1 MYDGDDPIVQY
12 AEMIEG
18 KRPIDQV
25 NNLYWSSGGAVFCN
39 GAPTPTP
46 LNTIAP
52 PSYDGVDFSHYLKP
66 EPIYALETSRGCCW
80 GKCTFCSEA
89 FRDGFNMRSPESVF
103 ADIKSLVENYGARFL
118 YFWDSLLPPKTMMV
132 VADKIA
138 EAGYDI
144 RWWAD
149 TKFYNFYLKP
159 EFCERLARGGATA
172 LHVGL
177 ESANQRVLDLME
189 KGTEIAKVPEMMRN
203 IKNAGIIM
211 QCSWFIGFPGET
223 EQEMRETLDFVKNQR
238 PLLDLSIFCGSYY
251 FELGTKVAME
261 PDRFGGHIEK
271 MDGDY
276 RYVPESGDAQWVP
289 TSCASRPRRGT
300 PRSPTW
306 TSCATAATSS
316 TT

>member
-1 MYDGDDPIVQY
+1 
-12 AEMIEG
+12 
-18 KRPIDQV
+18 
-25 NNLYWSSGGAVFCN
+25 
-39 GAPTPTP
+39 
-46 LNTIAP
+46 
-52 PSYDGVDFSHYLKP
+52 
-66 EPIYALETSRGCCW
+66 
-80 GKCTFCSEA
+80 
-89 FRDGFNMRSPESVF
+89 MRSPESVF
-103 ADIKSLVENYGARFL
+103 QDIKSLVENYGARFL

-238 PLLDLSIFCGSYY
+238 SLLDLSIFCGSYY

-271 MDGDY
+271 IDGDY
-276 RYVPESGDAQWVP
+276 RYVPESAEAQWVP
-289 TSCASRPRRGT
+289 DELRLATEARYAEITDMDLMCHGGYFIHHVNRPGTDLHLLSR
-300 PRSPTW
+300 SEYV
-306 TSCATAATSS
+306 S
-316 TT
+316 T